1 MSPSN
6 RLKDLKKTASTWQ
19 WQEKRHTQQAQ
30 LVINQHSLQI
40 IATAFSSGSKHDFQL
55 FKDSQTAIS
64 EQISCLA
71 DSGYQGL
78 ANLHA
83 KSWLPKKKS
92 KHRPLSRQEKATNQH
107 LARGR
112 IHIEHV
118 IVKLKVFA
126 ILCQR
131 YRNRRR
137 RFSLRFNL
145 IAAIYNLE
153 LKLKSWLMQ
162 EVYYLL

>member
-6 RLKDLKKTASTWQ
+6 RLKDLNKTASTWQ
-19 WQEKRHTQQAQ
+19 WREKRHTQQAQ

-92 KHRPLSRQEKATNQH
+92 KHRPLSRQEKASNQH

-112 IHIEHV
+112 IDIEHV
-118 IVKLKVFA
+118 IGKLKVFA

-162 EVYYLL
+162 VV

>member
-1 MSPSN
+1 MKES
-6 RLKDLKKTASTWQ
+6 LTAS
-19 WQEKRHTQQAQ
+19 
-30 LVINQHSLQI
+30 
-40 IATAFSSGSKHDFQL
+40 
-55 FKDSQTAIS
+55 S
-64 EQISCLA
+64 EQISCRA

-83 KSWLPKKKS
+83 KSWLLPKKKS
-92 KHRPLSRQEKATNQH
+92 KHHPLSRQEKMTNQH
-107 LARGR
+107 LAGGR
-112 IHIEHV
+112 IQIEHV
-118 IVKLKVFA
+118 IGKLKVFA

-153 LKLKSWLMQ
+153 LKLKS
-162 EVYYLL
+162 

>member
-6 RLKDLKKTASTWQ
+6 QLSDLKKQRRYYSGKK
-19 WQEKRHTQQAQ
+19 KRHTQQAQ
-30 LVINQHSLQI
+30 LIINQHSLQI

-55 FKDSQTAIS
+55 FKDSQAAIS

-78 ANLHA
+78 SNLPA
-83 KSWLPKKKS
+83 KSWRPKKKS

-112 IHIEHV
+112 SHIEHV
-118 IVKLKVFA
+118 ISKLKVFA

-131 YRNRRR
+131 YSNRR

-162 EVYYLL
+162 VV

>member
-6 RLKDLKKTASTWQ
+6 RLNDLKKTASTLQ

-30 LVINQHSLQI
+30 LAINQHSLQI

-55 FKDSQTAIS
+55 FKNCQTAIN

-83 KSWLPKKKS
+83 RSW
-92 KHRPLSRQEKATNQH
+92 
-107 LARGR
+107 
-112 IHIEHV
+112 
-118 IVKLKVFA
+118 
-126 ILCQR
+126 
-131 YRNRRR
+131 
-137 RFSLRFNL
+137 
-145 IAAIYNLE
+145 AAKEEI
-153 LKLKSWLMQ
+153 
-162 EVYYLL
+162 

>member
-6 RLKDLKKTASTWQ
+6 QLSDLKKQRRYYSGKK
-19 WQEKRHTQQAQ
+19 KRHTQQAQ
-30 LVINQHSLQI
+30 LIINQHSLQI

-83 KSWLPKKKS
+83 KSWLPKRKS
-92 KHRPLSRQEKATNQH
+92 KHRPLSRQEKASNQH

-118 IVKLKVFA
+118 IGKLKVFA

-131 YRNRRR
+131 YRNRQ
-137 RFSLRFNL
+137 RF
-145 IAAIYNLE
+145 
-153 LKLKSWLMQ
+153 
-162 EVYYLL
+162 

>member
-1 MSPSN
+1 MIFSYL
-6 RLKDLKKTASTWQ
+6 RIA
-19 WQEKRHTQQAQ
+19 KRQ
-30 LVINQHSLQI
+30 
-40 IATAFSSGSKHDFQL
+40 
-55 FKDSQTAIS
+55 IS

-78 ANLHA
+78 SNLPA
-83 KSWLPKKKS
+83 KSWRPKKKS

-112 IHIEHV
+112 SHIEHV
-118 IVKLKVFA
+118 NSKLKVFA

-131 YRNRRR
+131 YSNRR

-153 LKLKSWLMQ
+153 LKLKS
-162 EVYYLL
+162 

>member
-6 RLKDLKKTASTWQ
+6 RLNELKKTASTLQ
-19 WQEKRHTQQAQ
+19 WPEKKHTQQAQ
-30 LVINQHSLQI
+30 LVINQHSWQI
-40 IATAFSSGSKHDFQL
+40 IATAFSRGSKHDFQL

-64 EQISCLA
+64 QQISCRA
-71 DSGYQGL
+71 DSGYQGV

-83 KSWLPKKKS
+83 KSWRPKKKS
-92 KHRPLSRQEKATNQH
+92 KHRPLSRQEKVTNQH

-112 IHIEHV
+112 IHIERV
-118 IVKLKVFA
+118 IGKLKVFA

-131 YRNRRR
+131 CRNRRR

-153 LKLKSWLMQ
+153 LKLKSWLLK
-162 EVYYLL
+162 EV

>member
-1 MSPSN
+1 MIFSYLRIAKRQSAS
-6 RLKDLKKTASTWQ
+6 RLVVWPI
-19 WQEKRHTQQAQ
+19 
-30 LVINQHSLQI
+30 LVIKAELI
-40 IATAFSSGSKHDFQL
+40 
-55 FKDSQTAIS
+55 
-64 EQISCLA
+64 
-71 DSGYQGL
+71 
-78 ANLHA
+78 LHA

-92 KHRPLSRQEKATNQH
+92 KHRPLSRQEKASNQH

-112 IHIEHV
+112 IDIEHV
-118 IVKLKVFA
+118 IGKLKVFA

-153 LKLKSWLMQ
+153 LKLKS
-162 EVYYLL
+162 

>member
-6 RLKDLKKTASTWQ
+6 QLSDLKKQRRYYSGKK
-19 WQEKRHTQQAQ
+19 KRHTQQAQ
-30 LVINQHSLQI
+30 LIINQHSLQI

-92 KHRPLSRQEKATNQH
+92 KHRPLSRQEKASNQH

-118 IVKLKVFA
+118 IGKLKVFA

-131 YRNRRR
+131 DGNRRR
-137 RFSLRFNL
+137 RFALRFNL

-153 LKLKSWLMQ
+153 LKLKS
-162 EVYYLL
+162 

>member
-6 RLKDLKKTASTWQ
+6 QLSDLKKQRRYYSGKK
-19 WQEKRHTQQAQ
+19 KRHTQQAQ
-30 LVINQHSLQI
+30 LIINQHSLQI
-40 IATAFSSGSKHDFQL
+40 IATAFSRGSKHDFQL
-55 FKDSQTAIS
+55 FKDSLTAIS

-83 KSWLPKKKS
+83 KSWRPKKKS
-92 KHRPLSRQEKATNQH
+92 KHHPLSRQEKMTNQH

-112 IHIEHV
+112 IQIEPV
-118 IVKLKVFA
+118 IGKLKVFA

-137 RFSLRFNL
+137 RFWLRFNL

-162 EVYYLL
+162 EV

>member
-1 MSPSN
+1 M
-6 RLKDLKKTASTWQ
+6 
-19 WQEKRHTQQAQ
+19 
-30 LVINQHSLQI
+30 I
-40 IATAFSSGSKHDFQL
+40 FSY
-55 FKDSQTAIS
+55 FKNSQTAIS

-83 KSWLPKKKS
+83 KSWLPKNKS
-92 KHRPLSRQEKATNQH
+92 KHRPLSRQEKASNQH

-118 IVKLKVFA
+118 IGKLKVFA

-153 LKLKSWLMQ
+153 LKLKS
-162 EVYYLL
+162 